1 MLNFLFGRVLMR
13 GAAADA
19 VKILNIGMKKEIPFK
34 NYYTKE
40 QFFYVELSERS
51 ASRLLRE
58 ADGAAIALQ
67 IVKRRGFPQLCRR
80 YGRRVGL
87 LTGGILSVMLLFLS
101 SRVVWDVRVTGNQ
114 VFSDQE
120 IEAMLSECGLGIG
133 TYLPTLDSDLVEMR
147 LLLSHRE
154 ICWVSV
160 NIRGTTANVEILE
173 TVKGEVERGRY
184 ANLVASR
191 DGQIE
196 RIEAYDGNLVVRVGE
211 VVKEGD
217 LLVSGVYDTL
227 RATRASGAIYA
238 RTVRTFEVEIP
249 LVSCEI
255 LYTGREWREI
265 YVNFFSKRIK
275 VFANTGKRGEVCDI
289 IYHNNGVVLPN
300 GAYLPIGSEEI
311 VWREYTEQEVSLT
324 EQEAMEAAFAALA
337 DQLSAFVSETGAE
350 LLGKNVTFE
359 LDEQAYRLRCSVIC
373 IENIAV
379 VQEFDIN

>member
-1 MLNFLFGRVLMR
+1 M
-13 GAAADA
+13 
-19 VKILNIGMKKEIPFK
+19 
-34 NYYTKE
+34 
-40 QFFYVELSERS
+40 
-51 ASRLLRE
+51 
-58 ADGAAIALQ
+58 
-67 IVKRRGFPQLCRR
+67 
-80 YGRRVGL
+80 
-87 LTGGILSVMLLFLS
+87 MLLFLS

-196 RIEAYDGNLVVRVGE
+196 RIEAYDGNLVVRVGD

-249 LVSCEI
+249 LVSREI

-275 VFANTGKRGEVCDI
+275 VFANTGKKGEVCDI

-300 GAYLPIGSEEI
+300 GTYLPIGSEEI
-311 VWREYTEQEVSLT
+311 IWREYTEQEVSLT
-324 EQEAMEAAFAALA
+324 EQEAMEAAFADLA
-337 DQLSAFVSETGAE
+337 DKLSAFVSETGAE
-350 LLGKNVTFE
+350 LLGKNITFE
-359 LDEQAYRLRCSVIC
+359 LDERAYHLRCSVIC

-379 VQEFDIN
+379 VREFDIN